1 MKKLIVLAL
10 LALTACGSNTSSNL
24 ATACAVD
31 AVGQPVALAL
41 LAAAEPAL
49 APQVNAVDTPVHAA
63 VVAACAATQVKPAP

>member
-1 MKKLIVLAL
+1 MKKFVVLGL
-10 LALTACGSNTSSNL
+10 LALAGCGANSANTV